1 MFVDREDAGKQL
13 AAKMLSY
20 DWHEPL
26 ILGVPR
32 GGVVVARFLWEQL
45 GGELDLYIT
54 RKIGAPMQPELAVG
68 AVSADGCI
76 TLNHEVVAGL
86 GISSTYIRKEAAREQ
101 EEIRRR
107 LEVYRGG
114 RPLPRLAG
122 RQIVLVDDGVA
133 TGSTLMAAL
142 KGLRESG
149 TGEIVLAVPVGPPDT
164 IYRLEAEVDR
174 LFYLAAPPHFS
185 AVGQFYS
192 CFEQVEDDEVIR
204 ILNEIWGKAD
214 GGTEHR

>member
-1 MFVDREDAGKQL
+1 MFVDREDAGKKL
-13 AAKMLSY
+13 AVKMLSY

-32 GGVVVARFLWEQL
+32 GGVAIARSLWEQL

-68 AVSADGCI
+68 AVSADGRI
-76 TLNHEVVAGL
+76 TLNHEVISGL
-86 GISSTYIRKEAAREQ
+86 NISPAYIKRQAAREQ

-107 LEVYRGG
+107 LQVYRGA
-114 RPLPRLAG
+114 RPLPLFAG

-142 KGLRESG
+142 KGLRENDPA
-149 TGEIVLAVPVGPPDT
+149 EIILAVPVGPPDT
-164 IYRLEAEVDR
+164 LYRLGTEADEM
-174 LFYLAAPPHFS
+174 FYLAAPSRFS
-185 AVGQFYS
+185 AVGQFYER
-192 CFEQVEDDEVIR
+192 FEQVKDDEVVK
-204 ILNEIWGKAD
+204 ILNEIWRKTDD
-214 GGTEHR
+214 GVKHQ